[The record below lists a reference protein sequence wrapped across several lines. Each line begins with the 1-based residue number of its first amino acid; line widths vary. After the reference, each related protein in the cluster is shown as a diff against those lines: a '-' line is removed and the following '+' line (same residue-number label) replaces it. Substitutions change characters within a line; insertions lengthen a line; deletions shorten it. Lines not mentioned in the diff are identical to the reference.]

1 MKKYQLNNDLFIP
14 LVGLGC
20 NTFGKENKDYQA
32 PLNYDTTEIINAISV
47 GYRHLDTAISYRNEA
62 VIGKAVLESGLPRS
76 EFFLTSKLPGQPE
89 YTANDKLIDEALNNS
104 LKALNTDYIDLYLI
118 HHPWDDLDEM
128 LNTWRR
134 LEHHVKEK
142 RIKSIGVSNFSIS
155 ILEELLKKVEIKPVV
170 NQIESNL
177 GNLNHELI
185 EYCLNEGIL
194 PVAYSPLKKSL
205 ESQRD
210 VLNKIGEKYQKS
222 WAQVLL
228 RYQTSRNVAVIP
240 KSYQIAH
247 QKDNLNIFDFNLTQE
262 EIIQI
267 SLL

>member
-1 MKKYQLNNDLFIP
+1 MVSGKRKK
-14 LVGLGC
+14 
-20 NTFGKENKDYQA
+20 E
-32 PLNYDTTEIINAISV
+32 
-47 GYRHLDTAISYRNEA
+47 
-62 VIGKAVLESGLPRS
+62 
-76 EFFLTSKLPGQPE
+76 
-89 YTANDKLIDEALNNS
+89 
-104 LKALNTDYIDLYLI
+104 
-118 HHPWDDLDEM
+118 
-128 LNTWRR
+128 
-134 LEHHVKEK
+134 
-142 RIKSIGVSNFSIS
+142 
-155 ILEELLKKVEIKPVV
+155 LEEFLKKVEIKPVV

-177 GNLNHELI
+177 GNFNHELI